1 MKSIII
7 STMMIFFTF
16 VLFLSFSWYVQY
28 DHNQNT
34 IEMAVKRAL
43 MSTMI
48 DYVDELDFEAYDVLN
63 TFEKHF
69 KDITPTGFNYQIA
82 LTGFINEPLFMQVEV
97 KAENQTKL
105 KAMRIHVREAMIEEL
120 KDEEQ

>member
-16 VLFLSFSWYVQY
+16 VLFLSFCWYVQY

-69 KDITPTGFNYQIA
+69 KDITPKGFDYQVA
-82 LTGFINEPLFMQVEV
+82 LTGFISEPLFMQVEI
-97 KAENQTKL
+97 KASNQTKL
-105 KAMRIHVREAMIEEL
+105 KAMHIHVREAMIEEL
-120 KDEEQ
+120 KNEKQ